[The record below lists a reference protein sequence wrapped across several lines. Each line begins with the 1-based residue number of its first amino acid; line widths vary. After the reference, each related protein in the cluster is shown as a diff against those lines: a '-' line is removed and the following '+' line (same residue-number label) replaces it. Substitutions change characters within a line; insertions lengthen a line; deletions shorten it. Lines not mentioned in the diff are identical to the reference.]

1 MASLPGRD
9 DFAVCSLVSAVSA
22 QLPRPEGDDA
32 RAGFICRSHD
42 DLPLGTTLRA
52 RAGEALTAPHINT
65 PRVITVDKK
74 TRSFLM
80 LSWS

>member
-32 RAGFICRSHD
+32 RSHD
-42 DLPLGTTLRA
+42 ELPLGTTLRA
-52 RAGEALTAPHINT
+52 RTGEALTAPHISI

-74 TRSFLM
+74 TRPILK
-80 LSWS
+80 LS